1 VLARA
6 WYLGSRIQL
15 RHFERGGDLGLHP
28 LTMSVGS
35 RGLAIV
41 FRFGVLCAVDLDRDE
56 EKELL
61 ARASAAVIGP
71 FDEPE
76 TEECEIVIDESGGE
90 RIDAEGAVHLRDAS
104 VERMQVVAEVLAK
117 STVLAHHEE
126 RVANVFD
133 RIERLATELRRGAT
147 SARGRDL
154 VREIGG
160 VLQIQSQTVGRVEV
174 TEKPEIT
181 WDHPELDR
189 LYERLALEYE
199 LRDRDLAL
207 TRKLDLAARGAQTY
221 LDLLISRRSLRLE
234 WYIVILI
241 AIEIVLI
248 VWEILSG

>member
-1 VLARA
+1 MLARA
-6 WYLGSRIQL
+6 WFLGSRIQL

-28 LTMSVGS
+28 LTLSAGR

-56 EKELL
+56 ESELL
-61 ARASAAVIGP
+61 ARVRPAVIGP

-76 TEECEIVIDESGGE
+76 TEECEIVVDENGSE
-90 RIDAEGAVHLRDAS
+90 RVDAEGTVHLRDAS

-126 RVANVFD
+126 RVASVFD
-133 RIERLATELRRGAT
+133 RIEGLAAELRRGAT
-147 SARGRDL
+147 PARGRDL

-189 LYERLALEYE
+189 LYERHALEYE

-207 TRKLDLAARGAQTY
+207 TRKLDLASRGAQTY

-241 AIEIVLI
+241 AVEIVII
-248 VWEILSG
+248 VWEMVRG